1 MKKDENKIILK
12 QWIQVFIILLI
23 LVMMAFGLWAVIKSV
38 SHDESQG
45 KELYKYNYTS
55 NMDYKVYLKQN
66 EFYTSPYM
74 GMNKQYIASLI
85 DHIDVNMKYN
95 LISTEELDYNYTTEL
110 VATARGIYS
119 ESDGNGNE
127 IWSKSYP
134 LAQNDNKS
142 FSGKNIDISKTV
154 AIDYN
159 QYNKIMN
166 DFRTKFGLS
175 VDARVDV
182 ALKIN
187 VTGSLRGTDK
197 NTLEE
202 SNTMTLQIPLLKPTV
217 QLKPDYVNSG
227 TKTVYAKNNDT
238 NGVNVPLLLAGIIL
252 LVIGAFM
259 FRKYA
264 IKLLNITKKSEYI
277 IRLNKIFKE
286 YGDVVA
292 ETGNLPDLSKYDV
305 VSIKHFNDLVDIE
318 EELHSPIIS
327 TEIREDLET
336 WFMIFY
342 NNTAYR
348 YILKYE
354 DFGKIINRNY

>member
-1 MKKDENKIILK
+1 MKKNENKVILK
-12 QWIQVFIILLI
+12 QWTQVFIIIII
-23 LVMMAFGLWAVIKSV
+23 LVLMVFGLWAIVKSV
-38 SHDESQG
+38 SHDDSQG

-55 NMDYKVYLKQN
+55 NIDYKVYLKQN

-85 DHIDVNMKYN
+85 DHIDVNMMYKFMSSEN
-95 LISTEELDYNYTTEL
+95 INYNYSTEL

-127 IWSKSYP
+127 IWSKAYP
-134 LAQNDNKS
+134 LTQSEARS
-142 FSGKNIDISKTV
+142 GSGKNFIINKTV

-187 VTGSLRGTDK
+187 VTGTLRGSNEK
-197 NTLEE
+197 TLEE

-227 TKTVYAKNNDT
+227 SKTVYAKNNDT
-238 NGVNVPLLLAGIIL
+238 AGINVLLLVVGIIVFIFS
-252 LVIGAFM
+252 LVM
-259 FRKYA
+259 FKKYA
-264 IKLLNITKKSEYI
+264 IKLLNTTKKSEYI

-286 YGDVVA
+286 YGDVIA
-292 ETGNLPDLSKYDV
+292 ETEDVPNLSKYDV
-305 VSIKHFNDLVDIE
+305 VTIKHFNDLVDIE
-318 EELHSPIIS
+318 DELHSPIIS
-327 TEIREDLET
+327 TEIRDDLET

-342 NNTAYR
+342 NDTAYR
-348 YILKYE
+348 FILKYE
-354 DFGKIINRNY
+354 DFGKIINRK